1 MNEAEV
7 TAAVIAWGDALL
19 DDVETTYDYPAAE
32 VTGALPDFACEVL
45 RKRTTR
51 GDDKF
56 PFRAIQQAWLRVFE
70 CQVSIM
76 VDAGSSEA
84 DARAAH
90 LQLYDFGDQ
99 IEAALAADAEL
110 GGELDG
116 AFASPVVEFDYSL
129 PFAQRPGGVRG
140 RIMTVDLAIA
150 ELIEEPE
157 G

>member
-7 TAAVIAWGDALL
+7 TAAVIAWGAELL

-45 RKRTTR
+45 RKRVSPGHER
-51 GDDKF
+51 F

-76 VDAGSSEA
+76 VDAGKTEA
-84 DARAAH
+84 EARTAH

-99 IEAALAADAEL
+99 IEAALSADAEL

-116 AFASPVVEFDYSL
+116 AFASPIVEFDYSL

-140 RIMTVDLAIA
+140 RIMTVDLAVA
-150 ELIEEPE
+150 ELVEEPE